1 MLMNSDFVL
10 GQSRAMAE
18 RLIAETPADFASDLT
33 SDRPGVASAADFRGK
48 MGASLPQMIAHAWT
62 LAYQRPIS
70 PGELDAACSFV
81 DGHLAVPAKGGR
93 ELAALTHLC
102 QQLLSSN
109 EFLYV
114 D

>member
-1 MLMNSDFVL
+1 
-10 GQSRAMAE
+10 
-18 RLIAETPADFASDLT
+18 
-33 SDRPGVASAADFRGK
+33 
-48 MGASLPQMIAHAWT
+48 MIAHAWT

-70 PGELDAACSFV
+70 PEELDSACSFV
-81 DGHLAVPAKGGR
+81 AASLALPGEGG

-109 EFLYV
+109 EFIYV